1 MKWDR
6 SILQTGKLPLR
17 FLFLTGFVTGL
28 CAVYFAR
35 GILLEDAGMLDE
47 DMLYRMKYMTVDS
60 NALFCYVFRKR
71 MEVLILLAVL
81 STTYL
86 GYVACMGAAVW
97 CGMSSGIFLATLTV
111 RYGIKGIVLAI
122 ISMFP
127 QYLFYIP
134 AIIMM
139 LGWGEDLYR
148 AIYSRGLNI
157 HVADKTFV
165 VKKLGWLGVIAFLT
179 FLGCV
184 MEGYVNPGILIG
196 YLKVF

>member
-1 MKWDR
+1 MRIVRKQIP
-6 SILQTGKLPLR
+6 SGGKKLVPVFCAGILAGFFIMNLGKS
-17 FLFLTGFVTGL
+17 
-28 CAVYFAR
+28 
-35 GILLEDAGMLDE
+35 ILLENTGLFDE
-47 DMLYRMKYMTVDS
+47 DTLYRMKYMTVDS